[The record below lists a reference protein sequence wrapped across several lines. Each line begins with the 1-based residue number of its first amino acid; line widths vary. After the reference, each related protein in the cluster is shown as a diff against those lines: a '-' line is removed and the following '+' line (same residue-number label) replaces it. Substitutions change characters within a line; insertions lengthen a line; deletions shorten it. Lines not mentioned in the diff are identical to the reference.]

1 MISWHL
7 NVSLNVFLH
16 YTGNCGIMQNKEL
29 LCVCVCVC
37 MPSTTQQVGKFPLVY
52 AGASENPHLISGHS
66 PATYFHGNKSI
77 MPDIMDF
84 ILISPPPPQF
94 CHTQRRTNTR
104 SKGNSEACGSLQS
117 RTRGIKNRD
126 GSRIY
131 KYGGGSKNLSLS
143 GSPIRTVTM
152 LYERTMIDI
161 QLKHNSAGERECK
174 FN

>member
-1 MISWHL
+1 MCFCITQET
-7 NVSLNVFLH
+7 VV
-16 YTGNCGIMQNKEL
+16 
-29 LCVCVCVC
+29 LCSIRSFSVCVC
-37 MPSTTQQVGKFPLVY
+37 MPSTTQQVDKFQLVC

-84 ILISPPPPQF
+84 ILIFFSPQF
-94 CHTQRRTNTR
+94 CHTQRHTNTR

-152 LYERTMIDI
+152 LYEHTMIDI